1 MKKFLI
7 KKLITAQLHK
17 NLKVLIV
24 GAGQMAQD
32 YLKVLTAL
40 GITPDVVCRSE
51 VSSASFFNKTGLK
64 ATYGGLENYFDS
76 SGVNHYYDLAIVAVE
91 MENLFPISKF
101 LLNQNIKQLLIE
113 KPGSIYIK
121 ELEEIEKLSNR
132 SEKKVF
138 IAYNRRFYSSTAKAK
153 EIIEKDGGVTSFI
166 FEFTEWSHVIK
177 DIDIHPEVKERWF
190 LGNSSHLVD
199 LAFHLGG
206 LPEKMQCYY
215 SGENKL
221 SWHPSASIFFGS
233 GISKIGALFSYSA
246 DWTSSGSWKLEI
258 LTRENR
264 LIFKPLEKLQI
275 QSKGSIESNFIDIDD
290 KRDREFKPGLF
301 KLLESLFNR
310 EYNSLLEIS
319 EQRKLFE
326 IYHKI
331 TNYKK

>member
-1 MKKFLI
+1 
-7 KKLITAQLHK
+7 LITAQLHK
-17 NLKVLIV
+17 NLKVLII

-32 YLKVLTAL
+32 YLKVLIAL
-40 GITPDVVCRSE
+40 GITPDIVCRSE
-51 VSSASFFNKTGLK
+51 ASSTLFFNKTGLK

-76 SGVNHYYDLAIVAVE
+76 SDVSLYYDLAIVAVE
-91 MENLFPISKF
+91 MENLFSVSKF
-101 LLNQNIKQLLIE
+101 LFDQNVKQLLIE
-113 KPGSIYIK
+113 KPGSISIK
-121 ELEEIEKLSNR
+121 QIEEIEKLSTRN
-132 SEKKVF
+132 KKRVF
-138 IAYNRRFYSSTAKAK
+138 IAYNRRFYSSTTKAK

-199 LAFHLGG
+199 LAFYLGG
-206 LPEKMQCYY
+206 FPEQMQCYY

-233 GISKIGALFSYSA
+233 GISKMGALFSYSA

-275 QSKGSIESNFIDIDD
+275 QAKGSIESSFIDIDD
-290 KRDREFKPGLF
+290 KKDKEFKPGLF
-301 KLLESLFNR
+301 KLLESLLNK
-310 EYNSLLEIS
+310 EYNSLIEIS